1 MIDDWINN
9 NIKEMRKIVN
19 SISKQNNPDLFQV
32 CIEQFLTNQRLKEI
46 PDKEKLYF
54 FSKIVKNN
62 FFSKSSPYYYTYGK
76 YKFSEFTPKIEIIDD
91 PIREYVDLEWVKTE
105 LKKID
110 WYYRKLFELYIEE
123 NCSITKL
130 SQRTTIPINSVSRD
144 INKVRRILNKRRI
157 KFLENG
163 L

>member
-9 NIKEMRKIVN
+9 NIKEMKKIVN
-19 SISKQNNPDLFQV
+19 AISKKNDLDLFQICV
-32 CIEQFLTNQRLKEI
+32 EQFLTNQRLKEI

-62 FFSKSSPYYYTYGK
+62 FFSSSSPYYYTYGK
-76 YKFSEFTPKIEIIDD
+76 HKFSEFTPKIDVIDD
-91 PIREYVDLEWVKTE
+91 PIIEDVDIEWVRKE

-144 INKVRRILNKRRI
+144 INKVRRILNKRRN